1 MPPAPIPPPNL
12 LAIRRKLDRLA
23 EIARGGVDVHAM
35 LEAERVATRSGNGGE
50 TMERKA
56 VASVTVRCA
65 PDLLTEADRLA
76 EELADTPEA
85 RAAGGHWGRA
95 AVLRLALDRGLRS
108 LAEERAAQTTPAGR
122 ADGVKP

>member
-1 MPPAPIPPPNL
+1 MPPVPIPPPDL
-12 LAIRRKLDRLA
+12 TAIRRKLDRLA
-23 EIARGGVDVHAM
+23 EIARGGVDVHA
-35 LEAERVATRSGNGGE
+35 LLGAGWNPNGGE

-56 VASVTVRCA
+56 VASVTVRCS

-108 LAEERAAQTTPAGR
+108 LALELDNRGGGR
-122 ADGVKP
+122 